1 MSDLSGSERRKLE
14 KLLGMGGG
22 YVLTFSDRTFGDFFD
37 EYRVEIDAERYKARG
52 TSKANRM
59 RTFWDVDGNHVVGR
73 VIGGLIEYATDEQC
87 FGDSNPLLIDDCR
100 KIAQRLLSDQPVA
113 ELDALTA
120 IADERDFEVVAEH
133 VREAIEKNQ
142 PEGGLDRLHTFVNKF
157 IRVTCEPH
165 GITITRDKPL
175 HSVFG
180 EYVKA
185 LREGGHLE
193 SAMTERILKSSI
205 SVLEAFNDVR
215 NNKSLAHDNPIL
227 NYEESLLI
235 FNHVA
240 ASIRFIKALETKIKA
255 QAKVAEQQAA
265 RFPWDES
272 IPF

>member
-1 MSDLSGSERRKLE
+1 MSDLTSSERRKLE
-14 KLLGMGGG
+14 KLLGMSSG
-22 YVLTFSDRTFGDFFD
+22 YVLNFSDRTFGDFFD
-37 EYRVEIDAERYKARG
+37 KYRVEIDAERYRARG

-59 RTFWDVDGNHVVGR
+59 RTFWDMDGNHVIGR
-73 VIGGLIEYATDEQC
+73 VISGL
-87 FGDSNPLLIDDCR
+87 
-100 KIAQRLLSDQPVA
+100 IAQRLLSDQPMA
-113 ELDALTA
+113 ELDALIA

-175 HSVFG
+175 HSLFG

-185 LREGGHLE
+185 LRDGGQLE

-240 ASIRFIKALETKIKA
+240 ASIRFIKSLKAKIKA
-255 QAKVAEQQAA
+255 KAA
-265 RFPWDES
+265 AIRTTSAWDDS

>member
-1 MSDLSGSERRKLE
+1 MSDLTRMERRQLE
-14 KLLGMGGG
+14 NLFGMGSG
-22 YVLTFSDRTFGDFFD
+22 YVLDFTNYTFSNFFYD
-37 EYRVEIDAERYKARG
+37 HRVNIDAKRYEEDG
-52 TSKANRM
+52 TSKAKRM
-59 RTFWDVDGNHVVGR
+59 RTFWDIDSNHVVGH
-73 VIGGLIEYATDEQC
+73 VIDGLIKYATDKQC
-87 FGDSNPLLIDDCR
+87 FGNNDPLLIDDCR
-100 KIAQRLLSDQPVA
+100 KIAQRLLSDQPVT
-113 ELDALTA
+113 ELDALIA
-120 IADERDFEVVAEH
+120 ITDERDFEAVANH

-165 GITITRDKPL
+165 GIRIARDKPL
-175 HSVFG
+175 HSIFG

-193 SAMTERILKSSI
+193 SAMAERILKSSI

-240 ASIRFIKALETKIKA
+240 ASIRFIKALEMKIKA
-255 QAKVAEQQAA
+255 QAKVAKQQAA
-265 RFPWDES
+265 RFPWEDIS
-272 IPF
+272 F